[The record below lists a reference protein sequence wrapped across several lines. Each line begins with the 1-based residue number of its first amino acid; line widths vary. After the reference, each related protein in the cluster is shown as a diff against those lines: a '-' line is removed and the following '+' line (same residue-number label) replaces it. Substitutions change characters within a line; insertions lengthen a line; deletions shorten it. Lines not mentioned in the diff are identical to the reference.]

1 VVSPAFSASFTTPPS
16 GQCSEEKVL
25 FTVASATG
33 VGAASFE
40 LIVAWPVCNAP
51 ALLPCMASE
60 IDPW

>member
-1 VVSPAFSASFTTPPS
+1 
-16 GQCSEEKVL
+16 VL

-33 VGAASFE
+33 VGASSFE

-51 ALLPCMASE
+51 ALLPCMASA